1 MMTAM
6 LIVGVVVRIAPLWKA
21 WKGAAELGL
30 LGRGAGALPWEGVS
44 TMGTVKVE
52 RRMFREFLVS

>member
-1 MMTAM
+1 MMM
-6 LIVGVVVRIAPLWKA
+6 VGVVVRSASLWKA

-30 LGRGAGALPWEGVS
+30 LGRGAGAPSREGVS
-44 TMGTVKVE
+44 TLGTVKVE